1 MNSTEI
7 ISLLQGSSLFKK
19 VKSSLLAS
27 LLMKATRIM
36 LAPEQILIAPGQQN
50 DHIYIILSGRLRVQI
65 TVHDTHPLA
74 LLGAGDC
81 VGEMSMFDDDHATS
95 YVIAATDCELLSI
108 PHTEAWAILN
118 ESLQASHNML
128 TTMANR
134 MRSSNRILSE
144 SMESMYGYQALDY
157 VNTISGIYNRCWLS
171 ENIVRLTHRHIRN
184 NQPCAFILLKAET
197 LKQFTVRF
205 GSLGSDEAQRTIA
218 QAMLHCLRPN
228 DVATHISEDQFAI
241 LLPQTAPEYVNVV
254 TDRLLG
260 EISQTAIVTPSGD
273 ALPPIPLSVRISQCQ
288 SCDTLDSLI
297 ARANSV
303 MGSY

>member
-7 ISLLQGSSLFKK
+7 ISLLQGSPLFKK
-19 VKSSLLAS
+19 MKSSLLAS
-27 LLMKATRIM
+27 LLMKTSRVM

-65 TVHDTHPLA
+65 TVHDTHPIA
-74 LLGAGDC
+74 LLGMSEC

-108 PHTEAWAILN
+108 PHAEVWTILN

-128 TTMANR
+128 NILTSR
-134 MRSSNRILSE
+134 IRSSNRILAE
-144 SMESMYGYQALDY
+144 SMESMHGYQALDY
-157 VNTISGIYNRCWLS
+157 VNTISGIYNRRWMS
-171 ENIVRLTHRHIRN
+171 ENIARLTYRHIKN
-184 NQPCAFILLKAET
+184 NQSCIFILLKAEN
-197 LKQFTVRF
+197 LKQFTARF

-218 QAMLHCLRPN
+218 QTMLRCLRPN

-241 LLPQTAPEYVNVV
+241 LLPQTEPEHVNVV

-260 EISQTAIVTPSGD
+260 EISRTTIVTPSGD
-273 ALPPIPLSVRISQCQ
+273 ALPPVTLTVGITQCQ
-288 SCDTLDSLI
+288 SGDTFDSLL
-297 ARANSV
+297 ARANAA
-303 MGSY
+303 MCGA